1 MIQLENIT
9 LRRGVED
16 LLEDA
21 SLVVHPGQK
30 IGLVGPN
37 GCGKS
42 SLFTMLLGGLEPDTG
57 EVRIPDEWT
66 VAHMAQQISELDRPA
81 IEFVLDGDTALRRA
95 EREMVEADA
104 SGDGER
110 IAHAH
115 QQFDDARGF
124 DAPARAGALL
134 NGLGFRDNPVGAD
147 SNPRSTDSAD
157 HSAIGIA
164 SHQKSGAIHEKPV
177 GEFSGGW
184 RIRLSLARALMCPS
198 DLLMLDE
205 PTNHLDLE
213 TIIWL
218 EDWLGRYAGTLVLI
232 SHDRDFLDNVV
243 DGIVHI
249 EHKQLNRYAGGYSD
263 FERQRAERMAL
274 QQAQFEKQQKKMAHM
289 QSFVDR
295 FRYKATKAKQAQA
308 RLKALERM
316 EKIAPAHADSPFDFE
331 FPEPG
336 RAADPLMALR
346 DVQLGYGD
354 VRVLEGISLNLA
366 AGDRIGLLGVNGA
379 GKSTLVKALAG
390 ELAPQAGTLE
400 TTRNLQIGY
409 FAQHQMEQID
419 SQASP
424 LVNLSRIAGDT
435 PEQKLRDFL
444 GGFAFSGDLATD
456 PCTRLSGGERARLV
470 LALIIWKAPNL
481 LLLDEPTNHLD
492 LEMRHALTVAL
503 QGFEGAVVTVSH
515 DRHLLA
521 ATVDEFWLVADGSVR
536 PYDGGLEGY
545 RKLISQPESGTGKG
559 TSSGNRKAE
568 RQRKAAARERIKPL
582 TNKVKKLGQQI
593 EHLEA
598 ERYRLQKQLADAD
611 LYQPEKADELK
622 GLLADSGAVKQKL
635 ESLEGEWLKA
645 EEELDQLRTASAT

>member
-1 MIQLENIT
+1 MIQLEHIT

-16 LLEDA
+16 LLVDA
-21 SLVVHPGQK
+21 SLTVHAGQK

-42 SLFTMLLGGLEPDTG
+42 SLFAMLLGELEPDTG
-57 EVRIPDEWT
+57 EVRIPDDWT

-81 IEFVLDGDTALRRA
+81 IEFVLDGDRALRRA
-95 EREMVEADA
+95 EKAVADADA

-115 QQFDDARGF
+115 QEFDDARGF

-134 NGLGFRDNPVGAD
+134 NGLGFA
-147 SNPRSTDSAD
+147 A
-157 HSAIGIA
+157 AE
-164 SHQKSGAIHEKPV
+164 HEKAV

-218 EDWLGRYAGTLVLI
+218 EEWLGRYAGTLVLI

-249 EHKQLNRYAGGYSD
+249 EHQQLNRYAGGYSN

-274 QQAQFEKQQKKMAHM
+274 QQAQFEKQQKKIAHM

-295 FRYKATKAKQAQA
+295 FRAKASKAKQAQA

-316 EKIAPAHADSPFDFE
+316 ETIAPAHADSPFDFE

-390 ELAPQAGTLE
+390 ELEPQAGTLE
-400 TTRNLQIGY
+400 ASRNLKIGY

-419 SQASP
+419 RQASP
-424 LVNLSRIAGDT
+424 LVNLSRIAGNV

-521 ATVDEFWLVADGSVR
+521 STVDEYWLVADGGVR
-536 PYDGGLEGY
+536 PFDGGLEAY
-545 RKLISQPESGTGKG
+545 RKLVGQPDTGGGKG
-559 TSSGNRKAE
+559 TASGNRKAE
-568 RQRKAAARERIKPL
+568 RQRKAAERERIKPL
-582 TNKVKKLGQQI
+582 TNKVKKLTGQI
-593 EHLEA
+593 ERLET
-598 ERYRLQKQLADAD
+598 ERDRLEKQLADAD
-611 LYQPEKADELK
+611 LYQPEKTDELK
-622 GLLADSGAVKQKL
+622 RLLAQSGSVKQKL
-635 ESLEGEWLKA
+635 ESLEGEWLAA
-645 EEELDQLRTASAT
+645 EEELEALKS

>member
-1 MIQLENIT
+1 MIQLEHIT
-9 LRRGVED
+9 LRRGVEV
-16 LLEDA
+16 LLENA
-21 SLVVHPGQK
+21 SLTVHAGQK

-42 SLFTMLLGGLEPDTG
+42 SLFALLLGDLEPDTG
-57 EVRIPDEWT
+57 EVRIPDDWT
-66 VAHMAQQISELDRPA
+66 VAHMAQQIRELDRPA
-81 IEFVLDGDTALRRA
+81 IEFVLDGDRALRRA
-95 EREMVEADA
+95 EREVAEADA

-115 QQFDDARGF
+115 QRFDDAGGF
-124 DAPARAGALL
+124 DARARAGALL
-134 NGLGFRDNPVGAD
+134 NGLGFA
-147 SNPRSTDSAD
+147 TAE
-157 HSAIGIA
+157 
-164 SHQKSGAIHEKPV
+164 HEKTV

-213 TIIWL
+213 TILWL

-249 EHKQLNRYAGGYSD
+249 EHSQLNRYAGGYSD

-274 QQAQFEKQQKKMAHM
+274 QQAQFEKQQKKVAHM

-295 FRYKATKAKQAQA
+295 FRYKASKAKQAQA

-354 VRVLEGISLNLA
+354 VRVLEGVSLNLA

-390 ELAPQAGTLE
+390 ELEPQGGTME
-400 TTRNLQIGY
+400 ASRNLKIGY

-419 SQASP
+419 PQASP
-424 LVNLSRIAGDT
+424 LVNLSRIAGDNT

-456 PCTRLSGGERARLV
+456 PSTRLSGGERARLV

-521 ATVDEFWLVADGSVR
+521 STVDEYWLVADGGVR
-536 PYDGGLEGY
+536 SFSGGLEAY
-545 RKLISQPESGTGKG
+545 RKLVSQPDAGTAKG
-559 TSSGNRKAE
+559 ASSGNRKAE
-568 RQRKAAARERIKPL
+568 RQRNAAARERLKPL
-582 TNKVKKLGQQI
+582 TNRIKKLGQQI
-593 EHLEA
+593 EKLEG
-598 ERYRLQKQLADAD
+598 ERDRLEERLADSG
-611 LYQPEKADELK
+611 LYQPEKADELRR
-622 GLLADSGAVKQKL
+622 LLAESGSVKQQL
-635 ESLEGEWLKA
+635 ESLEGEWLEA
-645 EEELDQLRTASAT
+645 EEELERLRAG

>member
-1 MIQLENIT
+1 MIQLEHIT

-16 LLEDA
+16 LLVDA
-21 SLVVHPGQK
+21 SLTVHAGQK

-42 SLFTMLLGGLEPDTG
+42 SLFAMLLGELEPDTG
-57 EVRIPDEWT
+57 EVRIPDDWT

-81 IEFVLDGDTALRRA
+81 IEFVLDGDRALRRA
-95 EREMVEADA
+95 EKAVADADA

-115 QQFDDARGF
+115 QEFDDARGF

-134 NGLGFRDNPVGAD
+134 NGLGFA
-147 SNPRSTDSAD
+147 A
-157 HSAIGIA
+157 AE
-164 SHQKSGAIHEKPV
+164 HEKAV

-218 EDWLGRYAGTLVLI
+218 EEWLSRYAGTLVLI

-249 EHKQLNRYAGGYSD
+249 EHKQLNRYAGGYSN

-274 QQAQFEKQQKKMAHM
+274 QQAQFEKQQKKIAHM

-295 FRYKATKAKQAQA
+295 FRAKASKAKQAQA

-316 EKIAPAHADSPFDFE
+316 ETIAPAHADSPFDFE

-390 ELAPQAGTLE
+390 ELEPQAGTLE
-400 TTRNLQIGY
+400 ASRNLKIGY

-419 SQASP
+419 RQASP
-424 LVNLSRIAGDT
+424 LVNLSRIAGNV

-521 ATVDEFWLVADGSVR
+521 STVDEYWLVADGGVR
-536 PYDGGLEGY
+536 PFDGGLEAY
-545 RKLISQPESGTGKG
+545 RKLVGQPDTGGGKG
-559 TSSGNRKAE
+559 TASGNRKAE
-568 RQRKAAARERIKPL
+568 RQRKAAERERIKPL
-582 TNKVKKLGQQI
+582 TNKVKKLTGQI
-593 EHLEA
+593 ERLET
-598 ERYRLQKQLADAD
+598 ERDRLEKQLADAD
-611 LYQPEKADELK
+611 LYQPEKTDELK
-622 GLLADSGAVKQKL
+622 RLLAQSGSVKQKL
-635 ESLEGEWLKA
+635 ESLEGEWLAA
-645 EEELDQLRTASAT
+645 EEELEALKS

>member
-1 MIQLENIT
+1 
-9 LRRGVED
+9 
-16 LLEDA
+16 
-21 SLVVHPGQK
+21 
-30 IGLVGPN
+30 
-37 GCGKS
+37 
-42 SLFTMLLGGLEPDTG
+42 
-57 EVRIPDEWT
+57 
-66 VAHMAQQISELDRPA
+66 
-81 IEFVLDGDTALRRA
+81 
-95 EREMVEADA
+95 
-104 SGDGER
+104 
-110 IAHAH
+110 
-115 QQFDDARGF
+115 RGF
-124 DAPARAGALL
+124 AAPARAGALL
-134 NGLGFRDNPVGAD
+134 NGLGFA
-147 SNPRSTDSAD
+147 A
-157 HSAIGIA
+157 AE
-164 SHQKSGAIHEKPV
+164 HEKAV

-218 EDWLGRYAGTLVLI
+218 EEWLGRYAGTLVLI

-274 QQAQFEKQQKKMAHM
+274 QQAQFEKQQKKVAHM

-295 FRYKATKAKQAQA
+295 FRYKASKAKQAQA

-346 DVQLGYGD
+346 DMQLGYGK
-354 VRVLEGISLNLA
+354 VRVLDGISLNLA

-390 ELAPQAGTLE
+390 ELEPQAGTLE
-400 TTRNLQIGY
+400 ASRNLKIGY

-419 SQASP
+419 RQASP
-424 LVNLSRIAGDT
+424 LVNLSRIAADT

-521 ATVDEFWLVADGSVR
+521 STVDEYWLVADGGVR

-545 RKLISQPESGTGKG
+545 RKLVSQPDTGGGKG
-559 TSSGNRKAE
+559 TASGNRKAE

-593 EHLEA
+593 EKLEA
-598 ERYRLQKQLADAD
+598 ERDRLQKRLADAD
-611 LYQPEKADELK
+611 LYQPDKADELK
-622 GLLADSGAVKQKL
+622 RLLAESGSVKQKL
-635 ESLEGEWLKA
+635 ESLEGEWLEA
-645 EEELDQLRTASAT
+645 EEELDQLRTAG

>member
-1 MIQLENIT
+1 MIQLEHIT

-21 SLVVHPGQK
+21 SLTVHPGQK

-42 SLFTMLLGGLEPDTG
+42 SLFAMLLGELEPDTG
-57 EVRIPDEWT
+57 EVRIPDDWT

-81 IEFVLDGDTALRRA
+81 IEFVLDGDRALRRTEKA
-95 EREMVEADA
+95 VADADA

-134 NGLGFRDNPVGAD
+134 NGLGFAAGE
-147 SNPRSTDSAD
+147 
-157 HSAIGIA
+157 
-164 SHQKSGAIHEKPV
+164 HEKAV

-218 EDWLGRYAGTLVLI
+218 EEWLKRYAGTLVLI

-243 DGIVHI
+243 DGIVHV

-274 QQAQFEKQQKKMAHM
+274 QQAQFEKQQKKVAHM
-289 QSFVDR
+289 QAFVDR
-295 FRYKATKAKQAQA
+295 FRYKASKAKQAQA

-346 DVQLGYGD
+346 DVQLGYGK

-390 ELAPQAGTLE
+390 ELEPQAGTLE
-400 TTRNLQIGY
+400 QSRNLKIGY

-419 SQASP
+419 RQVSP
-424 LVNLSRIAGDT
+424 LVNLSRIAEDT

-521 ATVDEFWLVADGSVR
+521 STVDEYWLVADGGVR
-536 PYDGGLEGY
+536 PFDGGLEAY
-545 RKLISQPESGTGKG
+545 RKLVSQPDTGGGKG
-559 TSSGNRKAE
+559 TASGNRKAE
-568 RQRKAAARERIKPL
+568 RQRKAAARERVKPL
-582 TNKVKKLGQQI
+582 ANKVKKLTGRI
-593 EHLEA
+593 EQLEA
-598 ERYRLQKQLADAD
+598 EHDRLQKQLADAD
-611 LYQPEKADELK
+611 LYQPDKADELK
-622 GLLADSGAVKQKL
+622 RLLAESGTIKQKL
-635 ESLEGEWLKA
+635 ESLEGEWLEA
-645 EEELDQLRTASAT
+645 EEELEALRAG

>member
-1 MIQLENIT
+1 MIQLEHIT

-16 LLEDA
+16 LLVDA
-21 SLVVHPGQK
+21 SLTVHAGQK

-42 SLFTMLLGGLEPDTG
+42 SLFALLLGELEPDTG
-57 EVRIPDEWT
+57 EVRIPEEWT
-66 VAHMAQQISELDRPA
+66 VAHMAQQISELERPA
-81 IEFVLDGDTALRRA
+81 LEFVLDGDRALRRA
-95 EREMVEADA
+95 EKAMAEADA

-134 NGLGFRDNPVGAD
+134 NGLGFAAD
-147 SNPRSTDSAD
+147 E
-157 HSAIGIA
+157 
-164 SHQKSGAIHEKPV
+164 HQKAV

-218 EDWLGRYAGTLVLI
+218 EDWLKRYAGTLVLI

-243 DGIVHI
+243 DGIVHV
-249 EHKQLNRYAGGYSD
+249 EHRQLNRYAGGYSD

-274 QQAQFEKQQKKMAHM
+274 QQAQFEKQQKKVAHM

-295 FRYKATKAKQAQA
+295 FRYKASKAKQAQA

-346 DVQLGYGD
+346 DVQLGYGK

-390 ELAPQAGTLE
+390 ELEPQAGTLE
-400 TTRNLQIGY
+400 SSRNLKIGY

-419 SQASP
+419 RQASP

-515 DRHLLA
+515 DRHLLG
-521 ATVDEFWLVADGSVR
+521 ATVDEYWLVADGGVR
-536 PYDGGLEGY
+536 PFEGGLEAY
-545 RKLISQPESGTGKG
+545 RKLVSQPETGGGKG
-559 TSSGNRKAE
+559 SASGNRKAE
-568 RQRKAAARERIKPL
+568 RQRKAAERERIKPL
-582 TNKVKKLGQQI
+582 TNKVKKLTGRI
-593 EHLEA
+593 EQLEA
-598 ERYRLQKQLADAD
+598 ERDRLEKRLADAD
-611 LYQPEKADELK
+611 LYQPDKAEQLK
-622 GLLADSGAVKQKL
+622 KLLAESGSVKQQL
-635 ESLEGEWLKA
+635 ESLEGEWLA
-645 EEELDQLRTASAT
+645 VEEELEALRAG

>member
-1 MIQLENIT
+1 MIQLEHIT

-16 LLEDA
+16 LLVDA
-21 SLVVHPGQK
+21 SLTVHAGQK

-42 SLFTMLLGGLEPDTG
+42 SLFAMLLGELEPDTG
-57 EVRIPDEWT
+57 EVRIPDDWT

-81 IEFVLDGDTALRRA
+81 IEFVLDGDRALRRA
-95 EREMVEADA
+95 EKAVADADA

-115 QQFDDARGF
+115 QEFDDARGF

-134 NGLGFRDNPVGAD
+134 NGLGFA
-147 SNPRSTDSAD
+147 A
-157 HSAIGIA
+157 AE
-164 SHQKSGAIHEKPV
+164 HEKAV

-218 EDWLGRYAGTLVLI
+218 EEWLGRYAGTLVLI

-249 EHKQLNRYAGGYSD
+249 EHKQLNRYAGGYSN

-274 QQAQFEKQQKKMAHM
+274 QQAQFEKQQKKIAHM

-295 FRYKATKAKQAQA
+295 FRAKASKAKQAQA

-316 EKIAPAHADSPFDFE
+316 ETIAPAHADSPFDFE

-346 DVQLGYGD
+346 DVQLGYGK

-390 ELAPQAGTLE
+390 ELEPQAGTLE
-400 TTRNLQIGY
+400 ASRNLKIGY

-419 SQASP
+419 RQASP
-424 LVNLSRIAGDT
+424 LVNLSRIAGNV

-521 ATVDEFWLVADGSVR
+521 STVDEYWLVADGGVR
-536 PYDGGLEGY
+536 PFDGGLEAY
-545 RKLISQPESGTGKG
+545 RKLVGQPDTGGGKG
-559 TSSGNRKAE
+559 TASGNRKAE
-568 RQRKAAARERIKPL
+568 RQRKAAERERIKPL
-582 TNKVKKLGQQI
+582 TNKVKKLTGQI
-593 EHLEA
+593 ERLET
-598 ERYRLQKQLADAD
+598 ERDRLEKQLADAD
-611 LYQPEKADELK
+611 LYQPEKTDELK
-622 GLLADSGAVKQKL
+622 RLLAQSGSVKQKL
-635 ESLEGEWLKA
+635 ESLEGEWLAA
-645 EEELDQLRTASAT
+645 EEELEALKS

>member
-1 MIQLENIT
+1 MIQLEHIT

-21 SLVVHPGQK
+21 SLTVHPGQK

-42 SLFTMLLGGLEPDTG
+42 SLFAMLLGELEPDTG
-57 EVRIPDEWT
+57 EVRIPDDWT

-81 IEFVLDGDTALRRA
+81 IEFVLDGDRALRRTEKA
-95 EREMVEADA
+95 VADADA

-134 NGLGFRDNPVGAD
+134 NGLGFAAGE
-147 SNPRSTDSAD
+147 
-157 HSAIGIA
+157 
-164 SHQKSGAIHEKPV
+164 HEKAV

-218 EDWLGRYAGTLVLI
+218 EEWLKRYAGTLVLI

-243 DGIVHI
+243 DGIVHV

-274 QQAQFEKQQKKMAHM
+274 QQAQFEKQQKKVAHM
-289 QSFVDR
+289 QAFVDR
-295 FRYKATKAKQAQA
+295 FRYKASKAKQAQA

-346 DVQLGYGD
+346 DVQLGYGK

-390 ELAPQAGTLE
+390 ELEPQAGTLE
-400 TTRNLQIGY
+400 QSRNLKIGY

-419 SQASP
+419 RQVSP
-424 LVNLSRIAGDT
+424 LVNLSRIAEDT

-521 ATVDEFWLVADGSVR
+521 STVDEYWLVADGGVR
-536 PYDGGLEGY
+536 PFDGGLEAY
-545 RKLISQPESGTGKG
+545 RKLVSQPDTGGGKG
-559 TSSGNRKAE
+559 TASGNRKAE
-568 RQRKAAARERIKPL
+568 RQRKAAARERVKPL
-582 TNKVKKLGQQI
+582 ANKVKKLTVRI
-593 EHLEA
+593 EQLEA
-598 ERYRLQKQLADAD
+598 EHDRLQKQLADAD
-611 LYQPEKADELK
+611 LYQPDKADELK
-622 GLLADSGAVKQKL
+622 RLLAESGTIKQKL
-635 ESLEGEWLKA
+635 ESLEGEWLEA
-645 EEELDQLRTASAT
+645 EEELEALRAG

>member
-1 MIQLENIT
+1 MIQLEHIT

-16 LLEDA
+16 LLVDA
-21 SLVVHPGQK
+21 SLTVHAGQK

-42 SLFTMLLGGLEPDTG
+42 SLFAMLLGELEPDTG
-57 EVRIPDEWT
+57 EVRIPDDWT

-81 IEFVLDGDTALRRA
+81 IEYVLDGDRALRRA
-95 EREMVEADA
+95 EKAVADADA
-104 SGDGER
+104 SGAGER

-124 DAPARAGALL
+124 DAPARAGVLL
-134 NGLGFRDNPVGAD
+134 NGLGFA
-147 SNPRSTDSAD
+147 A
-157 HSAIGIA
+157 AE
-164 SHQKSGAIHEKPV
+164 HEKPV

-218 EDWLGRYAGTLVLI
+218 EEWLKRYAGTLVLI

-249 EHKQLNRYAGGYSD
+249 EHQQLNRYAGGYSD

-274 QQAQFEKQQKKMAHM
+274 QQAQFEKQQKKVAHM

-295 FRYKATKAKQAQA
+295 FRYKASKAKQAQA

-390 ELAPQAGTLE
+390 ELEPQAGTLE
-400 TTRNLQIGY
+400 ASRNLRIGY

-419 SQASP
+419 RQASP

-515 DRHLLA
+515 DRHLLG
-521 ATVDEFWLVADGSVR
+521 ATVDEYWLVADGGVQPFS
-536 PYDGGLEGY
+536 GGLDAY
-545 RKLISQPESGTGKG
+545 RKLVSQPDSGGGK
-559 TSSGNRKAE
+559 TSASGNRKAE
-568 RQRKAAARERIKPL
+568 RQRKAAERERIKPL
-582 TNKVKKLGQQI
+582 TNKVKKLTGEIQR
-593 EHLEA
+593 LET
-598 ERYRLQKQLADAD
+598 ERDRLEKRLAVAD
-611 LYQPEKADELK
+611 LYQPENADQLK
-622 GLLADSGAVKQKL
+622 ELLAERGSVKQKL
-635 ESLEGEWLKA
+635 ESLEGEWLEA
-645 EEELDQLRTASAT
+645 EEELETLRAG

>member
-1 MIQLENIT
+1 MIQLEHIT
-9 LRRGVED
+9 LRRGVEV
-16 LLEDA
+16 LLENA
-21 SLVVHPGQK
+21 SLTVHAGQK

-42 SLFTMLLGGLEPDTG
+42 SLFALLLGDLEPDTG
-57 EVRIPDEWT
+57 EVRIPDDWT
-66 VAHMAQQISELDRPA
+66 VAHMAQQIRELDRPA
-81 IEFVLDGDTALRRA
+81 IEFVLDGDRALRRA
-95 EREMVEADA
+95 EREVAEADA

-115 QQFDDARGF
+115 QRFDDAGGF
-124 DAPARAGALL
+124 DARARAGALL
-134 NGLGFRDNPVGAD
+134 NGLGFA
-147 SNPRSTDSAD
+147 TAE
-157 HSAIGIA
+157 
-164 SHQKSGAIHEKPV
+164 HEKTV

-213 TIIWL
+213 TILWL

-249 EHKQLNRYAGGYSD
+249 EHSQLNRYAGGYSD

-274 QQAQFEKQQKKMAHM
+274 QQAQFEKQQKKVAHM

-295 FRYKATKAKQAQA
+295 FRYKASKAKQAQA

-354 VRVLEGISLNLA
+354 VRVLA

-390 ELAPQAGTLE
+390 ELEPQGGTME
-400 TTRNLQIGY
+400 ASRNLKIGY

-419 SQASP
+419 PQASP
-424 LVNLSRIAGDT
+424 LVNLSRIAGDNT

-456 PCTRLSGGERARLV
+456 PSTRLSGGERARLV

-521 ATVDEFWLVADGSVR
+521 STVDEYWLVADGGVR
-536 PYDGGLEGY
+536 SFSGGLEAY
-545 RKLISQPESGTGKG
+545 RKLVSQPDAGTAKG
-559 TSSGNRKAE
+559 ASSGNRKAE
-568 RQRKAAARERIKPL
+568 RQRNAAARERLKPL
-582 TNKVKKLGQQI
+582 TNRIKKLGQQI
-593 EHLEA
+593 EKLEG
-598 ERYRLQKQLADAD
+598 ERDRLEERLADSG
-611 LYQPEKADELK
+611 LYQPEKADELRR
-622 GLLADSGAVKQKL
+622 LLAESGSVKQQL
-635 ESLEGEWLKA
+635 ESLEGEWLEA
-645 EEELDQLRTASAT
+645 EEELERLRAG

>member
-1 MIQLENIT
+1 MIQLEHIT

-21 SLVVHPGQK
+21 SLTVHASQK

-42 SLFTMLLGGLEPDTG
+42 SLFAMLLGELEPDTG

-81 IEFVLDGDTALRRA
+81 IEFVLDGDRALRRA
-95 EREMVEADA
+95 EKAVADA
-104 SGDGER
+104 DAAGDGER

-134 NGLGFRDNPVGAD
+134 NGLGFA
-147 SNPRSTDSAD
+147 A
-157 HSAIGIA
+157 AE
-164 SHQKSGAIHEKPV
+164 HEKAV

-218 EDWLGRYAGTLVLI
+218 EDWLVRYAGTLVLI

-390 ELAPQAGTLE
+390 ELEPQAGTLE

-419 SQASP
+419 RQASP

-444 GGFAFSGDLATD
+444 GGFAFSSDLATD

-521 ATVDEFWLVADGSVR
+521 STVDEYWLVADGSVR
-536 PYDGGLEGY
+536 PFSDGLEGY
-545 RKLISQPESGTGKG
+545 RKLISQPDAGTGNRKA
-559 TSSGNRKAE
+559 SGNRKAE

-593 EHLEA
+593 ERLET
-598 ERYRLQKQLADAD
+598 ERDRLQKQLADAD

-622 GLLADSGAVKQKL
+622 RLLADSGEVKQKL
-635 ESLEGEWLKA
+635 ESLEAEWLEA
-645 EEELDQLRTASAT
+645 EEELETLRAG

>member
-1 MIQLENIT
+1 MIQLEHIT
-9 LRRGVED
+9 LRRGVEV
-16 LLEDA
+16 LLENA
-21 SLVVHPGQK
+21 SLTVHAGQK

-42 SLFTMLLGGLEPDTG
+42 SLFALLLGDLEPDTG
-57 EVRIPDEWT
+57 EVRIPDDWT
-66 VAHMAQQISELDRPA
+66 VAHMAQQIRELDRPA
-81 IEFVLDGDTALRRA
+81 IEFVLDGDRALRRA
-95 EREMVEADA
+95 EREVAEADA

-115 QQFDDARGF
+115 QRFDDAGGF
-124 DAPARAGALL
+124 DARARAGALL
-134 NGLGFRDNPVGAD
+134 NGLGFA
-147 SNPRSTDSAD
+147 TAE
-157 HSAIGIA
+157 
-164 SHQKSGAIHEKPV
+164 HEKTV

-213 TIIWL
+213 TILWL

-249 EHKQLNRYAGGYSD
+249 EHSQLNRYAGGYSD

-274 QQAQFEKQQKKMAHM
+274 QQAQFEKQQKKVAHM

-295 FRYKATKAKQAQA
+295 FRYKASKAKQAQA

-354 VRVLEGISLNLA
+354 VRVLEGVSLNLA

-390 ELAPQAGTLE
+390 ELEPQGGTME
-400 TTRNLQIGY
+400 ASRNLKIGY

-419 SQASP
+419 PQASP
-424 LVNLSRIAGDT
+424 LVNLSRIAGDNT

-456 PCTRLSGGERARLV
+456 PSTRLSGGERARLV

-521 ATVDEFWLVADGSVR
+521 STVDEYWLVADGGVR
-536 PYDGGLEGY
+536 SFSGGLEAY
-545 RKLISQPESGTGKG
+545 RKLISQPDAGGGNRKA
-559 TSSGNRKAE
+559 SGNRKAE

-582 TNKVKKLGQQI
+582 TNRVKKLGQQI
-593 EHLEA
+593 EQLDA
-598 ERYRLQKQLADAD
+598 EHKRLQKRLADAD

-622 GLLADSGAVKQKL
+622 RLLAESESVKQQL
-635 ESLEGEWLKA
+635 ESLEGEWLEA
-645 EEELDQLRTASAT
+645 EEELETLRAG

>member
-1 MIQLENIT
+1 MIQLEHIT

-16 LLEDA
+16 LLEEA
-21 SLVVHPGQK
+21 SLTVHAGQK

-42 SLFTMLLGGLEPDTG
+42 SLFAMLLGELEPDTG

-81 IEFVLDGDTALRRA
+81 IEFVLDGDTELRRA
-95 EREMVEADA
+95 EREMTEADA
-104 SGDGER
+104 AGDGER

-115 QQFDDARGF
+115 QRFDDARGF

-134 NGLGFRDNPVGAD
+134 NGLGFA
-147 SNPRSTDSAD
+147 A
-157 HSAIGIA
+157 AE
-164 SHQKSGAIHEKPV
+164 HEKAV

-218 EDWLGRYAGTLVLI
+218 EDWLVRYAGTLVLI

-354 VRVLEGISLNLA
+354 VHVLEGISLNLA

-419 SQASP
+419 RQASP

-515 DRHLLA
+515 DRHLLS
-521 ATVDEFWLVADGSVR
+521 ATVDEYWLVADGGVR
-536 PYDGGLEGY
+536 PFSDGLEGY
-545 RKLISQPESGTGKG
+545 RKLISQPDAGTGNRKA
-559 TSSGNRKAE
+559 SGNRKAE

-593 EHLEA
+593 EQLEA
-598 ERYRLQKQLADAD
+598 TRDRLEDQLADSD
-611 LYQPEKADELK
+611 LYQPDRADELK
-622 GLLADSGAVKQKL
+622 GLLAESGAVKQKL
-635 ESLEGEWLKA
+635 ESLEGEWLEA
-645 EEELDQLRTASAT
+645 EEELEALRAG

>member
-1 MIQLENIT
+1 MIQLEHIT

-16 LLEDA
+16 LLVDA
-21 SLVVHPGQK
+21 SLTVHAGQK

-42 SLFTMLLGGLEPDTG
+42 SLFAMLLGELEPDTG
-57 EVRIPDEWT
+57 EVRIPDDWT

-81 IEFVLDGDTALRRA
+81 IEFVLDGDRALRRA
-95 EREMVEADA
+95 EKAVADADA

-115 QQFDDARGF
+115 QEFDDARGF

-134 NGLGFRDNPVGAD
+134 NGLGFA
-147 SNPRSTDSAD
+147 A
-157 HSAIGIA
+157 AE
-164 SHQKSGAIHEKPV
+164 HEKAV

-218 EDWLGRYAGTLVLI
+218 EEWLGRYAGTLVLI

-249 EHKQLNRYAGGYSD
+249 EHKQLNRYAGGYSN

-274 QQAQFEKQQKKMAHM
+274 QQAQFEKQQKKIAHM

-295 FRYKATKAKQAQA
+295 FRAKASKAKQAQA

-316 EKIAPAHADSPFDFE
+316 ETIAPAHADSPFDFE

-390 ELAPQAGTLE
+390 ELEPQAGTLE
-400 TTRNLQIGY
+400 ASRNLKIGY

-419 SQASP
+419 RQASP
-424 LVNLSRIAGDT
+424 LVNLSRIAGNV

-521 ATVDEFWLVADGSVR
+521 STVDEYWLVADGGVR
-536 PYDGGLEGY
+536 PFDGGLEAY
-545 RKLISQPESGTGKG
+545 RKLVGQPDTGGGKG
-559 TSSGNRKAE
+559 TASGNRKAE
-568 RQRKAAARERIKPL
+568 RQRKAAERERIKPL
-582 TNKVKKLGQQI
+582 TNKVKKLTGQI
-593 EHLEA
+593 ERLET
-598 ERYRLQKQLADAD
+598 ERDRLEKQLADAD
-611 LYQPEKADELK
+611 LYQPEKTDELK
-622 GLLADSGAVKQKL
+622 RLLAQSGSVKQKL
-635 ESLEGEWLKA
+635 ESLEGEWLAA
-645 EEELDQLRTASAT
+645 EEELEALKS